1 MNSNITSVLLVDD
14 DPAMLRL
21 LARWLEVAGY
31 AVRTASDGN
40 EAKIAIESQCP
51 QIIVTDWEMPGL
63 DGHELCRWVRAQTL
77 PHYVYLML
85 LTVRSG
91 LDDLVRGLDSGADDF
106 LKKPIDRDELIARLR
121 SAGRVLELE
130 QRLSILARCDGLT
143 GLPSR
148 RTFFEF
154 LQREWSRSQRYHF
167 PLSCVMVDIDYF
179 KRINDLYGH
188 AAGDEVIRRVGEC
201 LADGCRNSDVVCRYG
216 GEEFCLLLP
225 ETNEDNAAIWANRIR
240 QRLSEMVIEYGDQ
253 NLHITASFGIAQ
265 RMDDTTSPEQL
276 VDMADQALLVAKRS
290 GRDRVVNFHLL
301 ADAKPKSTN
310 STSPSV
316 LLQDVAARQVMTT
329 LVAGLHQEDTVDVAL
344 RHFLRFRIA
353 IAPVVDGDGKL
364 VGVLSEKD
372 VMAAMLQA
380 NWWQLKIADVMKTNV
395 VCYEEDTPAL
405 SIYEFLCRVTLRAA
419 VIVKH
424 GAPTGLITRGSLLR
438 YFINS
443 LGVSGQLP
451 TDGECSTST
460 AKSPATD
467 MQRRILQTVQAVND
481 EALDLRERLAA
492 VDEDDLSQE
501 LIPCL
506 VGGASRIQELAN
518 DLLACSRFAGELA
531 TSTEHAMLLG

>member
-1 MNSNITSVLLVDD
+1 MNSNVTSVLLVDD

-21 LARWLEVAGY
+21 LARWLTVAGY
-31 AVRTASDGN
+31 EVRTAADGN
-40 EAKIAIESQCP
+40 EAKVAIETRCP
-51 QIIVTDWEMPGL
+51 QIVVTDWEMPGL
-63 DGHELCRWVRAQTL
+63 DGHELCRWVRAQSL
-77 PHYVYLML
+77 PNYVYLVL
-85 LTVRSG
+85 LTVRGG
-91 LDDLVRGLDSGADDF
+91 LDDLVRGLESGADDF
-106 LKKPIDRDELIARLR
+106 LKKPIDRDELIARLS
-121 SAGRVLELE
+121 SASRVLELE
-130 QRLSILARCDGLT
+130 QRLSKLARCDALT
-143 GLPSR
+143 SLPSR

-154 LQREWSRSQRYHF
+154 LQREWSRSQRHHF
-167 PLSCVMVDIDYF
+167 PLSCVMVDIDFF

-188 AAGDEVIRRVGEC
+188 AAGDEVIRRVAEC

-240 QRLSEMVIEYGDQ
+240 ERLSEMVIEYGDQ
-253 NLHITASFGIAQ
+253 NLQITASFGIAQ
-265 RMDDTTSPEQL
+265 RMEDTNSPEQL

-301 ADAKPKSTN
+301 ADAKPKSTTG
-310 STSPSV
+310 SSPSV

-329 LVAGLHQEDTVDVAL
+329 LVAGLCADDTVDVAL

-353 IAPVVDGDGKL
+353 IAPVVDGEGKL

-380 NWWQLKIADVMKTNV
+380 NWWQLKIAEVMKTNV
-395 VCYEEDTPAL
+395 VCYEEETPAL

-419 VIVKH
+419 VIVKN

-438 YFINS
+438 YFINT
-443 LGVSGQLP
+443 LWVRGQLQ
-451 TDGECSTST
+451 TDRDHATVD
-460 AKSPATD
+460 AKSLSD
-467 MQRRILQTVQAVND
+467 MQRRILQTIQAVND
-481 EALDLRERLAA
+481 EALDLRERLAE
-492 VDEDDLSQE
+492 VDQQHPAEE

-518 DLLACSRFAGELA
+518 DLLACSRCADELSDAAELA
-531 TSTEHAMLLG
+531 VL